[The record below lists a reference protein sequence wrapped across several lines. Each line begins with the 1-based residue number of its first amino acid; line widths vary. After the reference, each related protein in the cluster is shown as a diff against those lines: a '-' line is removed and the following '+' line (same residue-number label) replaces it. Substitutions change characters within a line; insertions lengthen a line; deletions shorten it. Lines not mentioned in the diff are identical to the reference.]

1 MSNNLRQ
8 AKKDL
13 KAFAKRAKD
22 VKYTESLLFSY
33 LITGMITFSIG
44 LNTSSNVLYERLNKE
59 LVMSADKTR
68 TTIKKKKK
76 ANEET
81 IEELNLELIQLME
94 QGDQVVK
101 SPWQSWQFGANTF
114 MSSNSG
120 TYKGRGDKNSKYSF
134 DGIYTRGNW
143 GKTDILSSRRR
154 GLPPLNYST
163 IGKHTY
169 GLATLLHVQEPE
181 VEIQIMAN
189 VRPKAV
195 QKEEITIT
203 PRIDM
208 PREVVKPVINLN
220 VNKPLD
226 APKIDLP
233 SLNPVD
239 IQVTPPTAPDTPPI
253 VTAPEIEMDLT
264 APKVEVSINPP
275 ELTMSITPPTPNA
288 SNLTITPPGVSEVSE
303 ISVTK
308 PSPVT
313 ITAPTFDA
321 INPVNFSIGAAG
333 LSNKHNFQSRSYDE
347 SLNNKTINVVG
358 NGNPAASGFPN
369 GDWISSWGYV
379 KNLDKLQNVTVNVT
393 GTNTRAFDIDEGV
406 DDENYAPF
414 TFSGTIN
421 LKNTATVGIDVQGTH
436 TSYGPP
442 TSVNNSFSSLNKVAN
457 IKIINGKNGNII
469 GFGKDS
475 NANVLKNQVGFGFNN
490 NDKSSNNTRNEIINK
505 GNITIGGIE
514 SAGIQ
519 LKPENSRYG
528 INNTDTTTPDKKGL
542 NMMAGTNVGGTI
554 TLNGYG
560 SYGITTVGNPKQG
573 APITYTEYKAGP
585 TGNKD
590 NGTVVNKYGK
600 FASTKDSEYESKIE
614 NDGTIDVNSDG
625 SIGIGLLHSIQGVYN
640 TSKGV
645 INIGEINPITITNGN
660 TEKNSTQT
668 ATVGKVDGAIGVY
681 AEVQTTPVE
690 KGEYD
695 DYARLNLG
703 DMVGTHGIDLKGNV
717 NIGEYA
723 TKSAGARIQKEGSVT
738 VKGTVTIKS
747 GAEQNYGAVVEGEDY
762 IRIKRTGGTS
772 GGTPESKI
780 GRIDIASTG
789 KIDVKGKDSLGYV
802 LLKGTGSNAG
812 NITVNANN
820 SLGFYGNK
828 GKFENSGEITTTGE
842 GSHAVV
848 LQNTGS
854 GTVTSATQTLTFDN
868 TGNITANT
876 EGTVGIYAESGSH
889 FSHSGTGKKITA
901 GKGAV
906 GIYAV
911 GAGTKGTVE
920 AEIDVLGSKETATK
934 KYTGI
939 GVYSD
944 GNSETTFNTGA
955 KLTLGEKT
963 VGLFSSDASKF
974 EDTFI
979 NLQNL
984 EASIGDGSV
993 FAYFNK
999 DEGTPTVT
1007 ITNQTLG
1014 NLNVKKLGD
1023 KAAMFYGDK
1032 GTTVNINGSID
1043 FTSFTGSINST
1054 AQFLVSNNG
1063 NANIGASKTIK
1074 SNLKTT
1080 VSGLNEA
1087 KVKNAGTIE
1096 MSGTNESV
1104 GIYLKGSEGTNEAT
1118 GTITA
1123 DEEKSIG
1130 IYGVKNGTKTSKLE
1144 NAGTIETKKKA
1155 SVGMLG
1161 EEESTINNVSGGI
1174 INTDEKESAGIYG
1187 SKGSTITNAGTISA
1201 KKTGSAGIYADDS
1214 KVTNASRGIINTQ
1227 EGKSAGVYAIFNK
1240 KVYDIDNSGTINVGS
1255 TTSPVTETKG
1265 VGIYAKLENNA
1276 TATGNVTID
1285 NKNTVAIN
1293 IKDSIGI
1300 YAQNDTGDDNRIIVN
1315 NKKDIISSSSS
1326 DGAIGIMAKRAKV
1339 TNLATSGK
1347 IELGGKKSVGIYGT
1361 NNSELENFG
1370 RILLT
1375 NTADDSASVGM
1386 LSDGKTLTNNGK
1398 ITMSGGASAGMLG
1411 KSLATLTNA
1420 SGATITI
1427 KGKASAGMYAENAT
1441 PTNAGIINVKGEK
1454 SAGIFAKVS
1463 DSKDRSIVNTGSIKL
1478 TGTSE
1483 TKSAGMY
1490 VEIANGATGTTTL
1503 ENKNL
1508 ISVNQKESVGMYI
1521 KNKSGNRD
1529 LGIALNSATKGIINL
1544 EKESTVGIYVDNAL
1558 GENKSIINVKKG
1570 NSAGMYGSSDS
1581 KITNALKINISNE
1594 KSAGMYALDS
1604 EAINTKDGKIKVD
1617 GNSGATGGSAGMYG
1631 KLTSNAKKDYT
1642 ILNEGKIILNSELKN
1657 VGIYGETDKNVN
1669 HTLTLKNKKLIKI
1682 NNGSKQSVGIFAVND
1697 NTNDKD
1703 KLLVVNTE
1711 DGKIIA
1717 DSKESIG
1724 ISAEKSK
1731 VENSGIITMKNED
1744 SAGIYGKSGSEVT
1757 NKNKITI
1764 EEKSSAGIYLEDSSA
1779 LNETTGK
1786 ITVKK
1791 GASAGIY
1798 GKYSKTNTTNYT
1810 IENKGIITL
1819 KETSGENKSAGIY
1832 GELEA
1837 GGTGKLTITNNNQ
1850 IKVNMKESVGIYGKN
1865 STTDKSNLTAENNKN
1880 IEVNS
1885 ENSVGM
1891 LADFAIAKNNAKIR
1905 LDKKESTGMYG
1916 INGSEITNT
1925 SDGVITIKAIT
1936 GGTDSKSIGMYV
1948 TGKDSAGNATKG
1960 INDGIIKVKGKKG
1973 TGMLASAE
1981 AEIVNN
1987 KLIDGEAE
1995 AVIGMYGVD
2004 SGSKVTNEKNIKL
2017 SGEKSTGIFAKDSA
2031 VAKNEGTIKLLKNS
2045 NKSVGM
2051 FGLTSKAGETINLT
2065 NEGSIKID
2073 SKKSTGIF
2081 TSNMNDV
2088 ADSVVKNTGTI
2099 ELNNESTVGIY
2110 TPKSDVQSV
2119 GKINLANEATSSV
2132 AVYLSN
2138 KAKANTSTGEI
2149 DLNGAS
2155 QNQVAYYV
2163 KGTSS
2168 EPTGEL
2174 YGGNIGKIKGYGV
2187 GVYLDGGTLDA
2198 NSSELDYTANAASG
2212 FNGNGI
2218 IGLLM
2223 KNDADISAYN
2233 KNIKVGDS
2241 AELPDKSK
2249 FYAIGIYADAQ
2260 GSSTTPKTIATSITT
2275 GKDGVGLFA
2284 ENGSN
2289 IIYTGTM
2296 NIGDGTTAGTG
2307 IYIGNGGT
2315 GATKPSTVEI
2325 GDGTT
2330 TGGANISLNGKNGVG
2345 AIVTTK
2351 SNAVFNKYST
2361 ITFTGAGVGI
2371 YGQKGAIITDKG
2383 GTLITNGNSV
2393 ERTRITEGSSRI
2405 ENDLTGIN
2413 AVDTGNI
2420 VSHVINGEA
2429 IVDSGITIE
2438 AKSNSKN
2445 IIGLMADGNKEPY
2458 PSHVTW
2464 AGARDYEAINN
2475 GIIDLSNATTS
2486 TAMYLDSSRGINN
2499 EEIIVGDKS
2508 TGIYG
2513 IYNKGTLTYSAASP
2527 GTKNVGKI
2535 KTIAGS
2541 KITIGKESA
2550 AIYSVGFDKVENDG
2564 KIEGDKQSVGIYA
2577 TNSASNDYK
2586 AIDVENNGEITLGDG
2601 SAGIYVAP
2609 DSLTKDTTIST
2620 VTNTG
2625 NITVGDS
2632 ILNSV
2637 TGKAE
2642 STSVGIFVKHKT
2654 ILNTTGDI
2662 TIGNKGFAL
2671 YGNDSTLNV
2680 NGGDYDFSNNGS
2692 LAYLE
2697 NGATL
2702 NYNKTGTLTTSSE
2715 PMLFIVDSEAN
2726 MNKNDI
2732 IVSTKGTGIY
2742 MTGTSKFSGWN
2753 NITLNNESTG
2763 IYADNSDATV
2773 TGKKIIGISDKA
2785 KGIVA
2790 RNSSVTNN
2798 ANMEFNSDDSIGIF
2812 SQNKSTAAKK
2822 IVNNGNIDITGKRSI
2837 AAYLEG
2843 TMDQTFENMGIINVD
2858 KTTTSVK
2865 NDSTVGIY
2873 AQNGSRIN
2881 VKNSG
2886 TINVGEASFGIYSLS
2901 ENGNVETTGSSV
2913 INVED
2918 KAIGIYKKGGT
2929 ANVGGKI
2936 NVADHVATDLN
2947 SEPVGIYGSSGVTI
2961 SDTTSNFNVGD
2972 KSYGVI
2978 LANPGLNRT
2987 NVYSNSAS
2995 SNVALGKEST
3005 FIYTEGKAKVTNRA
3019 AITSGTNNGIIAI
3032 YGKDGADIVNEGI
3045 IDLKQG
3051 IGNQGI
3057 LVTGASSAINKGKI
3071 KIGKTD
3077 KSDPDNIIYGIG
3089 MAAIDG
3095 ASAINSGDIYISEN
3109 LGIGMYGDKSG
3120 TTLENTGNI
3129 YLDASSAT
3137 PSEKIQTMMGVFANN
3152 GTKFVNRGT
3161 IKTVGSYSGNENVQ
3175 GLVGVAI
3182 LNGSTL
3188 ENYGTIDLDADSSY
3202 SVLIKGTERN
3212 KSIIKNYGNINIKGL
3227 RSYGVRYDGYSKGV
3241 NGNDLPIGD
3250 DATPANVLPAIN
3262 SGTGK
3267 ITSANGAQDYYAPK
3281 DPSKTIG
3288 GAGIIQLPNGKLAIQ
3303 RNGVLLNDNQVQLID
3318 YTTPNVNYALSNFGV
3333 YVDTL
3338 GRTKPINLD
3347 GATDININS
3356 DLLIGTEFS
3365 VLTNEKNIIIGK
3377 QILQPF
3383 LNQINAGIFNFTPYS
3398 ASLTWMATP
3407 EVNPKTQQITRVLM
3421 TKIPYTAFVKR
3432 TANEFNFADGLEQ
3445 RYGVNALDSREK
3457 LIFNKL
3463 NSIGNNEEALLAQS
3477 YDEMMGH
3484 QYANVQQRIFET
3496 GNLLNKEFG
3505 YLRNEWDT
3513 KSKDSNKIKIFG
3525 MKGNYKTDTAG
3536 IIDYKNKAY
3545 GFVYL
3550 NENETVKLGESSGWY
3565 LGAVKNKFDF
3575 SDIGGS
3581 KEEQNIVK
3589 AGAYKSMPLGKDHDN
3604 KLNWTVAAEG
3614 FFGTGDMS
3622 RKFLVVDDIF
3632 EAKSQFR
3639 SYGLGLR
3646 NEIRKN
3652 IRTSERTTISPY
3664 GSLKMEYGRFSGIK
3678 EDTGQV
3684 RLEIKSND
3692 YYSIKPEVGV
3702 EFKYKQPI
3710 AVRTTFTAK
3719 LGLAYENELG
3729 KVGDVNNKARVR
3741 HTTADWFSIRGE
3753 KDDRRGN
3760 GKVDL
3765 NLGIENTR
3773 LGITVNAGYDTKG
3786 ENIRGGLGFRVI
3798 Y

>member
-1 MSNNLRQ
+1 MRPNINL
-8 AKKDL
+8 K
-13 KAFAKRAKD
+13 
-22 VKYTESLLFSY
+22 VTEP
-33 LITGMITFSIG
+33 ITAPNITFPNVKPINIDIKNPVAPSEPKVIG
-44 LNTSSNVLYERLNKE
+44 APNINITL
-59 LVMSADKTR
+59 
-68 TTIKKKKK
+68 
-76 ANEET
+76 
-81 IEELNLELIQLME
+81 
-94 QGDQVVK
+94 
-101 SPWQSWQFGANTF
+101 GA
-114 MSSNSG
+114 
-120 TYKGRGDKNSKYSF
+120 
-134 DGIYTRGNW
+134 
-143 GKTDILSSRRR
+143 
-154 GLPPLNYST
+154 
-163 IGKHTY
+163 
-169 GLATLLHVQEPE
+169 PE
-181 VEIQIMAN
+181 V
-189 VRPKAV
+189 
-195 QKEEITIT
+195 TLGIT
-203 PRIDM
+203 PPSTPNINISVT
-208 PREVVKPVINLN
+208 PPVI
-220 VNKPLD
+220 KPLTIAKPD
-226 APKIDLP
+226 GVELP
-233 SLNPVD
+233 T
-239 IQVTPPTAPDTPPI
+239 VTPPTIKPVDF
-253 VTAPEIEMDLT
+253 
-264 APKVEVSINPP
+264 SINPTGDAP
-275 ELTMSITPPTPNA
+275 NKPNTFSQIFNGSKEYNVTELQDQNYITR
-288 SNLTITPPGVSEVSE
+288 SGGVYRRTNGEL
-303 ISVTK
+303 
-308 PSPVT
+308 PS
-313 ITAPTFDA
+313 D
-321 INPVNFSIGAAG
+321 
-333 LSNKHNFQSRSYDE
+333 Y
-347 SLNNKTINVVG
+347 TINVK
-358 NGNPAASGFPN
+358 A
-369 GDWISSWGYV
+369 
-379 KNLDKLQNVTVNVT
+379 KNNRAIVLDEAQDTDKFYNK
-393 GTNTRAFDIDEGV
+393 
-406 DDENYAPF
+406 
-414 TFSGTIN
+414 GTIN
-421 LKNTATVGIDVQGTH
+421 LEGSQNVALDIQGTHGGAYTFSVINAGMIHGKTSETNPTVNQVAFGFNNPDASTSQTLTEMMNGDGGTNNGKIILDSSGSAAMQLKPEDPHYWIPSSWGAVPITIGSFKSNPSAPSGKVAMKAENKAGSLIELNGKDSFGITTVFNPGLPSKYFKPSVAYESLKAQRLLHNRSVLPGGEFGATGNESGRSSGVYNEGTINLQGEGGIGIGILHSIEKVEVGGIINVKANKSVGVFAGAPVGDIYASHGSGETQITLKNTTAASGDNNINIDSNATGSVGAYVGDTSVDLENGTLVSVADNGTKTTTTNAERKYLRSGDITADAASKISVKGTSNYGFVVDNNAYYSEFNTNATAANIDIMTQGSDKTLHGIGINKGSVTVSGNKSVGFALIKGGNSENSGTISVISGSTGSIGFYGEQDKFKNSGTIEVTTTDKKKNIGVVLNGKNSNQKIVFTNTGNVNINNNGTAATDGSTNTGVYAIGNYEFNHNSGNINIGKNATGFYVQGADGVVNVKAPVNLAKSTDGTTIGFYSDGKAKVNFDSGSELNIGNGAVGLYSLDSEKFNDTFNIVSGKALKVTLGENSTFGFVSGNTTSPSLKKYLKDGSADRIDITNFGAGATIFFAANNGKAILDGDYTITNGGNASTSVLSANNGSTVGIDSGVKLVTN
-436 TSYGPP
+436 T
-442 TSVNNSFSSLNKVAN
+442 
-457 IKIINGKNGNII
+457 
-469 GFGKDS
+469 
-475 NANVLKNQVGFGFNN
+475 QVG
-490 NDKSSNNTRNEIINK
+490 
-505 GNITIGGIE
+505 
-514 SAGIQ
+514 
-519 LKPENSRYG
+519 L
-528 INNTDTTTPDKKGL
+528 
-542 NMMAGTNVGGTI
+542 V
-554 TLNGYG
+554 
-560 SYGITTVGNPKQG
+560 
-573 APITYTEYKAGP
+573 
-585 TGNKD
+585 
-590 NGTVVNKYGK
+590 
-600 FASTKDSEYESKIE
+600 
-614 NDGTIDVNSDG
+614 
-625 SIGIGLLHSIQGVYN
+625 
-640 TSKGV
+640 
-645 INIGEINPITITNGN
+645 
-660 TEKNSTQT
+660 
-668 ATVGKVDGAIGVY
+668 AT
-681 AEVQTTPVE
+681 
-690 KGEYD
+690 KGENAMD
-695 DYARLNLG
+695 
-703 DMVGTHGIDLKGNV
+703 
-717 NIGEYA
+717 
-723 TKSAGARIQKEGSVT
+723 
-738 VKGTVTIKS
+738 
-747 GAEQNYGAVVEGEDY
+747 
-762 IRIKRTGGTS
+762 
-772 GGTPESKI
+772 
-780 GRIDIASTG
+780 
-789 KIDVKGKDSLGYV
+789 
-802 LLKGTGSNAG
+802 TGSTA
-812 NITVNANN
+812 
-820 SLGFYGNK
+820 K
-828 GKFENSGEITTTGE
+828 
-842 GSHAVV
+842 
-848 LQNTGS
+848 NTGTLESTRVS
-854 GTVTSATQTLTFDN
+854 G
-868 TGNITANT
+868 
-876 EGTVGIYAESGSH
+876 VGIYANASTGQNE
-889 FSHSGTGKKITA
+889 GTGKIIMTDSKSVGILGLADSNLTNDAGGKITVKKASSA
-901 GKGAV
+901 GMYAENSNVTNSGTITTEDEKSAGIFSKVSSTSDKTVKNLGNIKITGSGKTKNA
-906 GIYAV
+906 GIY
-911 GAGTKGTVE
+911 GE
-920 AEIDVLGSKETATK
+920 LDSSAT
-934 KYTGI
+934 G
-939 GVYSD
+939 
-944 GNSETTFNTGA
+944 
-955 KLTLGEKT
+955 KLTLTNETGGE
-963 VGLFSSDASKF
+963 
-974 EDTFI
+974 
-979 NLQNL
+979 
-984 EASIGDGSV
+984 
-993 FAYFNK
+993 
-999 DEGTPTVT
+999 
-1007 ITNQTLG
+1007 
-1014 NLNVKKLGD
+1014 
-1023 KAAMFYGDK
+1023 
-1032 GTTVNINGSID
+1032 
-1043 FTSFTGSINST
+1043 
-1054 AQFLVSNNG
+1054 
-1063 NANIGASKTIK
+1063 
-1074 SNLKTT
+1074 
-1080 VSGLNEA
+1080 
-1087 KVKNAGTIE
+1087 IE
-1096 MSGTNESV
+1096 VATEESV
-1104 GIYLKGSEGTNEAT
+1104 GIYGKNGTSDKDNLVIDNKYKVTMKADSSVGILAEKAKVTNESTGIVTIEGKKSVGIFGKKGSEIENSGDILAT
-1118 GTITA
+1118 ST
-1123 DEEKSIG
+1123 DPNS
-1130 IYGVKNGTKTSKLE
+1130 
-1144 NAGTIETKKKA
+1144 A
-1155 SVGMLG
+1155 SVGILSDGGKATNKKKIEM
-1161 EEESTINNVSGGI
+1161 SGGKSAGMMGINDAEI
-1174 INTDEKESAGIYG
+1174 INDVSPAE
-1187 SKGSTITNAGTISA
+1187 ITMN
-1201 KKTGSAGIYADDS
+1201 KTGSAGIYTQNS
-1214 KVTNASRGIINTQ
+1214 NA
-1227 EGKSAGVYAIFNK
+1227 ANK
-1240 KVYDIDNSGTINVGS
+1240 GTINL
-1255 TTSPVTETKG
+1255 K
-1265 VGIYAKLENNA
+1265 ENESA
-1276 TATGNVTID
+1276 
-1285 NKNTVAIN
+1285 
-1293 IKDSIGI
+1293 GI
-1300 YAQNDTGDDNRIIVN
+1300 YAQN
-1315 NKKDIISSSSS
+1315 
-1326 DGAIGIMAKRAKV
+1326 
-1339 TNLATSGK
+1339 TSVK
-1347 IELGGKKSVGIYGT
+1347 NYEL
-1361 NNSELENFG
+1361 NNSGIINAEK
-1370 RILLT
+1370 
-1375 NTADDSASVGM
+1375 D
-1386 LSDGKTLTNNGK
+1386 
-1398 ITMSGGASAGMLG
+1398 
-1411 KSLATLTNA
+1411 KS
-1420 SGATITI
+1420 I
-1427 KGKASAGMYAENAT
+1427 GMYANVFKDTSVAS
-1441 PTNAGIINVKGEK
+1441 PAIPGITTMN
-1454 SAGIFAKVS
+1454 
-1463 DSKDRSIVNTGSIKL
+1463 NTG
-1478 TGTSE
+1478 T
-1483 TKSAGMY
+1483 
-1490 VEIANGATGTTTL
+1490 
-1503 ENKNL
+1503 
-1508 ISVNQKESVGMYI
+1508 
-1521 KNKSGNRD
+1521 
-1529 LGIALNSATKGIINL
+1529 INL
-1544 EKESTVGIYVDNAL
+1544 KD
-1558 GENKSIINVKKG
+1558 
-1570 NSAGMYGSSDS
+1570 
-1581 KITNALKINISNE
+1581 E
-1594 KSAGMYALDS
+1594 KSAGMYIKNDTDDK
-1604 EAINTKDGKIKVD
+1604 TKAV
-1617 GNSGATGGSAGMYG
+1617 
-1631 KLTSNAKKDYT
+1631 
-1642 ILNEGKIILNSELKN
+1642 
-1657 VGIYGETDKNVN
+1657 
-1669 HTLTLKNKKLIKI
+1669 I
-1682 NNGSKQSVGIFAVND
+1682 NNRSNGIINVEKAESVGIMADTATVQND
-1697 NTNDKD
+1697 GVINVKDEKSAGIYAIDNSYVTNNANITTKD
-1703 KLLVVNTE
+1703 EKSAGIYISDSDVVNN
-1711 DGKIIA
+1711 A
-1717 DSKESIG
+1717 DKTITV
-1724 ISAEKSK
+1724 EKS
-1731 VENSGIITMKNED
+1731 E
-1744 SAGIYGKSGSEVT
+1744 SAGIYGKF
-1757 NKNKITI
+1757 KNDKDHTI
-1764 EEKSSAGIYLEDSSA
+1764 KNS
-1779 LNETTGK
+1779 
-1786 ITVKK
+1786 
-1791 GASAGIY
+1791 
-1798 GKYSKTNTTNYT
+1798 
-1810 IENKGIITL
+1810 GIITL
-1819 KETSGENKSAGIY
+1819 EASSSEKGSAGIY
-1832 GELEA
+1832 GELESSA
-1837 GGTGKLTITNNNQ
+1837 TKKLDIANLADSTIS
-1850 IKVNMKESVGIYGKN
+1850 VGMKESVGIYAKN
-1865 STTDKSNLTAENNKN
+1865 SSSNGKGNLTVDNSGTIVTSKGESVGIFGEKATITNNKT
-1880 IEVNS
+1880 IEVNGQESIGIFGESGS
-1885 ENSVGM
+1885 E
-1891 LADFAIAKNNAKIR
+1891 IKNVST
-1905 LDKKESTGMYG
+1905 DKGIEVTGESSTGMYAT
-1916 INGSEITNT
+1916 GSGTTGENTGKIVLSGKKSTGMGAADSAVITNKKEI
-1925 SDGVITIKAIT
+1925 S
-1936 GGTDSKSIGMYV
+1936 GTV
-1948 TGKDSAGNATKG
+1948 EN
-1960 INDGIIKVKGKKG
+1960 
-1973 TGMLASAE
+1973 
-1981 AEIVNN
+1981 
-1987 KLIDGEAE
+1987 
-1995 AVIGMYGVD
+1995 VIGMYGTG
-2004 SGSKVTNEKNIKL
+2004 SGTQVKNKGNINLSEKN
-2017 SGEKSTGIFAKDSA
+2017 STGIFTKDDA
-2031 VAKNEGTIKLLKNS
+2031 VAENDNDANIELAKEN
-2045 NKSVGM
+2045 SVGM
-2051 FGLTSKAGETINLT
+2051 FGLASVAGKKIDLT
-2065 NEGSIKID
+2065 NKGIITLKG
-2073 SKKSTGIF
+2073 KGSTGIF
-2081 TSNMNDV
+2081 ASNVEDTV
-2088 ADSVVKNTGTI
+2088 TKGTYTGALADSSIKNIGTI
-2099 ELNNESTVGIY
+2099 TLDAEKTVGIY
-2110 TPKSDVQSV
+2110 TPKSTISQVGNITMTTKADSSV
-2119 GKINLANEATSSV
+2119 G
-2132 AVYLSN
+2132 VYLTQGATAN
-2138 KAKANTSTGEI
+2138 GTKAVI
-2149 DLNGAS
+2149 DLNKNS
-2155 QNQVAYYV
+2155 QNQVAYYIKGNGTISSSIGEV
-2163 KGTSS
+2163 KGH
-2168 EPTGEL
+2168 
-2174 YGGNIGKIKGYGV
+2174 GV
-2187 GVYLDGGTLDA
+2187 GVYLDGTDSDGKALPTPAHLNAPALDFTTG
-2198 NSSELDYTANAASG
+2198 STQG
-2212 FNGNGI
+2212 KGI
-2218 IGLLM
+2218 IGLLL
-2223 KNDADISAYN
+2223 KGNTDISTYSGG
-2233 KNIKVGDS
+2233 IKVGDS
-2241 AELPDKSK
+2241 ALGGNSGD

-2715 PMLFIVDSEAN
+2715 PMLFIVDSEAK

-2753 NITLNNESTG
+2753 NITLNNGSTG
-2763 IYADNSDATV
+2763 IYADDSDATV
-2773 TGKKIIGISDKA
+2773 TGKKIIGTSDKA

-2843 TMDQTFENMGIINVD
+2843 TMDQTFENTGIINVD

-3129 YLDASSAT
+3129 YLDASSAN

-3262 SGTGK
+3262 SGAGK

-3288 GAGIIQLPNGKLAIQ
+3288 GAGIVQLPNGKLAIQ